1 MGSLLDCLAFQPL
14 KLNAGVSLRLF
25 YASPLASANWVCSGG
40 EGSDNR
46 QAGRSRVQL
55 KSWPRELGLRHVADS
70 FISSRERPLWGVSR
84 V

>member
-40 EGSDNR
+40 EKEATIGKP
-46 QAGRSRVQL
+46 A
-55 KSWPRELGLRHVADS
+55 EVAFS
-70 FISSRERPLWGVSR
+70 
-84 V
+84 